1 MVLLKS
7 SFLNIKIMVK
17 NILLLALTFVV
28 LFFVLAP
35 HKGGDTK
42 VITTIDTLIK
52 HDTIRKY
59 KKGDAIPFAVLDTLY
74 LIDSIK
80 VHDTIKIVQDY
91 NQVKVYS
98 DTLRINTDNFV
109 SIQDTISQNKI
120 FGRGYNAHFTEKTI
134 VVTNDIYHKPKNEL
148 FVGLVGD
155 LRRFDNKIGAGV
167 SLNYKKKS
175 EAYTFNFTTN
185 QISLGFYKKL
195 F

>member
-1 MVLLKS
+1 
-7 SFLNIKIMVK
+7 MVK

>member
-1 MVLLKS
+1 MA
-7 SFLNIKIMVK
+7 IAK
-17 NILLLALTFVV
+17 NILIIALIFVV

-35 HKGGDTK
+35 HQQGGTK
-42 VITTIDTLIK
+42 VITKIDTLIK

-59 KKGDAIPFAVLDTLY
+59 KKGDAIPFVVLDTTY
-74 LIDSIK
+74 LIDEI
-80 VHDTIKIVQDY
+80 HDTITIVKDY
-91 NQVKVYS
+91 NEVKVYT
-98 DTLRINTDNFV
+98 DTLHINTDNYV

-148 FVGLVGD
+148 FVGLIGD

-167 SLNYKKKS
+167 SLNYKKQK
-175 EAYTFNFTTN
+175 EAYTLNFTTN
-185 QISLGFYKKL
+185 HISLGFYKKL

>member
-1 MVLLKS
+1 MATA
-7 SFLNIKIMVK
+7 K
-17 NILLLALTFVV
+17 NILILALIFVV

-35 HKGGDTK
+35 NDNGGNTK
-42 VITTIDTLIK
+42 VITKIDTLIK

-59 KKGDAIPFAVLDTLY
+59 KKGDAIPFVVLDTIY
-74 LIDSIK
+74 QIDQ
-80 VHDTIKIVQDY
+80 VHDTIYIVNDY
-91 NQVKVYS
+91 NKVKVYT
-98 DTLRINTDNFV
+98 DTLRINTDNYV

-134 VVTNDIYHKPKNEL
+134 VVTNNIYHKPKNEL
-148 FVGLVGD
+148 FVGLIGD

-167 SLNYKKKS
+167 SLNYKKQK

-185 QISLGFYKKL
+185 HISLGFYKKL

>member
-1 MVLLKS
+1 MATA
-7 SFLNIKIMVK
+7 K
-17 NILLLALTFVV
+17 NILILALIFVV

-35 HKGGDTK
+35 NDNGGDAK
-42 VITTIDTLIK
+42 VITKIDTLIK

-59 KKGDAIPFAVLDTLY
+59 KKGDAIPFVVLDTIY
-74 LIDSIK
+74 QIDQ
-80 VHDTIKIVQDY
+80 VHDTTYIVNDY
-91 NQVKVYS
+91 NKVKVYL
-98 DTLRINTDNFV
+98 DTLRINTDNYV

-148 FVGLVGD
+148 FVGLIGD

-167 SLNYKKKS
+167 GLNYKKQK
-175 EAYTFNFTTN
+175 ETYTFNFTTN
-185 QISLGFYKKL
+185 NISLGFYKKL